1 MATVT
6 SKIHC
11 VTCKKEK
18 VTYKCEG
25 CAQKFCLNHL
35 VNHHQL
41 LIKQLDEIENQQ
53 NLFRQLLSEQ
63 SDDQQKHSLIQ
74 QINQWE
80 KNSIQKIQQM
90 ADEVRQVVIE
100 HASKHMKEIEIRLTK
115 LTEELKLIRQEDDF
129 NEIHLN
135 QLKEKLNQLEEQFKK
150 PSRTIIV
157 EENSS
162 AFINEISVF
171 ITSVQGKSV
180 NMKR

>member
-1 MATVT
+1 MAAAT

-25 CAQKFCLNHL
+25 CAQQFCLNHL

-90 ADEVRQVVIE
+90 ADEVRQVVME

-115 LTEELKLIRQEDDF
+115 LTEKLKVIRQEDDF

-135 QLKEKLNQLEEQFKK
+135 QLKEKLNQLEEQLKK
-150 PSRTIIV
+150 PSTITIV

-162 AFINEISVF
+162 AFINKISVF
-171 ITSVQGKSV
+171 ITSVPGKSV